1 METPFERL
9 AKVLDNASAN
19 YIGERQRQ
27 DNLADQRAYE
37 AQQLADQHKY
47 AAGVLA
53 DDRSY
58 REGIDARKREQA
70 LIDTG
75 YLTKPLGQNTAA
87 DIAAAVEKASADAL
101 ATRSEADSTRK
112 DAAAK
117 REHEAMQRKREEA
130 GWALNPVKSD
140 ERKAMESAVDGCMID
155 FGKAASQMTDEELNA
170 AFVKAR
176 ADSIRRA
183 NAGDDYANRIQE
195 EFVKANAAADPTPTV
210 EEIKRARMANPPKSS
225 SLADRQMA
233 EEAAQQMAAKIAE
246 QRAAYAAADRT
257 ASRYLM
263 SDVLK
268 KGHYPTAPAALGVP
282 TPAPAEAPAPVSDPA
297 PTAPAALGLDD
308 QVKRNVIS
316 AGIDKDWP
324 QIQEDYQIAAL
335 GDDAIRER
343 INQPTLTRS
352 RLSRFEYEPAISRP
366 ATPAEVAA
374 RLEGIRSSQAEAKQR
389 LRKRRGDLALYA
401 PADPERAKQLAS
413 ILALFPQ
420 ESAVTQNAFNSVAP
434 KQ

>member
-19 YIGERQRQ
+19 YLSESQRQ
-27 DNLADQRAYE
+27 QQLADQRAYA
-37 AQQLADQHKY
+37 AQQLADQRGY
-47 AAGVLA
+47 AAQQLA
-53 DDRSY
+53 DERGY
-58 REGIDARKREQA
+58 RQEEA
-70 LIDTG
+70 LFKNG
-75 YLTKPLGQNTAA
+75 YLSKPVGQNTPEE
-87 DIAAAVEKASADAL
+87 IVAAAGLAAQHAL
-101 ATRSEADSTRK
+101 AIRNEEESTRK
-112 DAAAK
+112 DMEAK
-117 REHEAMQRKREEA
+117 RAHDAKQREREEQ
-130 GWALNPVKSD
+130 GWALNPLKSD
-140 ERKAMESAVDGCMID
+140 ERKAMEAAVDGGMIN
-155 FGKAASQMTDEELNA
+155 FGKPASKMSDEELTKANA
-170 AFVKAR
+170 EVKADAIKR
-176 ADSIRRA
+176 AD
-183 NAGDDYANRIQE
+183 AGDDYANRIQE
-195 EFVKANAAADPTPTV
+195 EFVKANAAADPTPTA

-233 EEAAQQMAAKIAE
+233 EETAQQMAAKIAE

-257 ASRYLM
+257 AIRYLM

-268 KGHYPTAPAALGVP
+268 KGHYPAAPAALGVP
-282 TPAPAEAPAPVSDPA
+282 TPGPAEAPTPVSAPA

-352 RLSRFEYEPAISRP
+352 RLSRFAYEPAISRP

-420 ESAVTQNAFNSVAP
+420 ESAVTQNSFNSVVAN
-434 KQ
+434 Q

>member
-1 METPFERL
+1 MAPSIFSSQSSRERRRRRRPWL
-9 AKVLDNASAN
+9 
-19 YIGERQRQ
+19 
-27 DNLADQRAYE
+27 
-37 AQQLADQHKY
+37 
-47 AAGVLA
+47 
-53 DDRSY
+53 
-58 REGIDARKREQA
+58 
-70 LIDTG
+70 
-75 YLTKPLGQNTAA
+75 
-87 DIAAAVEKASADAL
+87 AAASLALLPLLLLPARATTSSGSDSSGALPRFSLRSRGSNSGKSSPVGSSFQPQQQQSDRQQQQDQASSSLPPGHGRWDLRAF
-101 ATRSEADSTRK
+101 
-112 DAAAK
+112 
-117 REHEAMQRKREEA
+117 H
-130 GWALNPVKSD
+130 
-140 ERKAMESAVDGCMID
+140 
-155 FGKAASQMTDEELNA
+155 

-176 ADSIRRA
+176 ADSIHRA

-233 EEAAQQMAAKIAE
+233 EETAQQMAAKIAE

-257 ASRYLM
+257 AIRYLM

-282 TPAPAEAPAPVSDPA
+282 TPAPAEAPAPVSAPA

-420 ESAVTQNAFNSVAP
+420 ESAVTQNAFNSVAA